1 MLHLE
6 PSRTLRGSECS
17 LCWQHTL
24 QVKPP
29 GGLSGSE
36 CSLCWQH
43 MLHSGPTPALRGS
56 ECRLCWRHM
65 LHLGPIQNAGGSKC
79 SLCFRHGLQME
90 PPYGSA
96 LTRTPLHEKPY
107 RLVQILPGFR
117 RPFGSKTCLMPA
129 IRLMEVSPTDSARYF
144 FLAWP
149 MPCSPDTWPR
159 SSAHFA

>member
-6 PSRTLRGSECS
+6 PSRAPRGSECRP
-17 LCWQHTL
+17 CWRHTL
-24 QVKPP
+24 HSEPFRTP
-29 GGLSGSE
+29 RGSE

-90 PPYGSA
+90 PLYGFA
-96 LTRTPLHEKPY
+96 LMRTPLNAKPY